1 MIVKSHNP
9 NTGKTYEGKAV
20 ITTDHSRSSHG
31 MPVLLIEGEPLGVQ
45 DAVIAEV
52 EIISAT
58 PEERAALKKGLYQV
72 KTSRKRNRI
81 RTNLYIAPDVNE
93 KLLQEQAATSQS
105 LGAIIDGL
113 VRDHL

>member
-1 MIVKSHNP
+1 MIIKSRDP
-9 NTGKTYEGKAV
+9 ATGLTYEGEAV
-20 ITTDHSRSSHG
+20 ITTEHSSSSHG
-31 MPVLLIEGEPLGVQ
+31 LPVLLIKGVPLDVQ
-45 DAVIAEV
+45 DASIAEV

-81 RTNLYIAPDVNE
+81 RTNLYLAPDVNE

-105 LGAIIDGL
+105 LGAIIDSL